1 MTFESFG
8 TAAAAM
14 LAGVFFL
21 AFILGAV
28 VHKTQFCTM
37 GAVSDWVNMGDLGRM
52 RAWLLAIAV
61 AMLGVALLEPLG
73 LVQAD
78 GAFPPYR
85 AASLAWMEH
94 VLGGFLFGIGMTLA
108 SGCGNK
114 TLVRLGGGNLKSLVV
129 LLVIAVV
136 AYFMIN
142 PFPGTAHT
150 LYSLFFHP
158 WTSPLSIDLGRPQD
172 LGSLVAG
179 AGYGAMAR
187 IVIGLLLSVGLLVL
201 LFRHRD
207 FRRSPDLVLGGLVV
221 GLAVVGAWVVTS
233 IVTIDDGFGD
243 RVTPSAYVQD
253 WSFLADDAEGRPA
266 EAAPWSPQSFTFINP
281 MSQSLRYTATGFDS
295 AVLYVGVMALAGV
308 ILGAL
313 FWALVSRG
321 FRLEWFTSGRDFV
334 HHLVGGVLMAVG
346 GVLGLG
352 CTIGQGVTGISAL
365 ALGGFLTFASIV
377 FGAALTMKI
386 QYYRM
391 LHEDEATFPKA
402 LVTALVDLRLLP
414 RRLRRL
420 EAL

>member
-28 VHKTQFCTM
+28 VQKTQFCTM

-73 LVQAD
+73 LIQAD

-85 AASLAWMEH
+85 APSLAWVEH

-114 TLVRLGGGNLKSLVV
+114 TLVRIGGGNLKSLVV

-158 WTSPLSIDLGRPQD
+158 WTSPLAIDLGRSQD
-172 LGSLVAG
+172 LGSLLAG
-179 AGYGAMAR
+179 SEYGPWAR
-187 IVIGLLLSVGLLVL
+187 TAIGLLLGVGLLVWL
-201 LFRHRD
+201 LRHRE
-207 FRRSPDLVLGGLVV
+207 FRRNRDHVLGGLVV

-233 IVTIDDGFGD
+233 IVTIDDGFGSQ
-243 RVTPSAYVQD
+243 VPPAAYVQD
-253 WSFLADDAEGRPA
+253 WAFLADGPEGRPA

-281 MSQSLRYTATGFDS
+281 MSQSLRYAASGFDT

-313 FWALVSRG
+313 FWALVTRG
-321 FRLEWFTSGRDFV
+321 FRLEWFASGRDFA
-334 HHLVGGVLMAVG
+334 HHLLGAVLMAVG
-346 GVLGLG
+346 GVLGMG

-365 ALGGFLTFASIV
+365 ALGGFFTFASIV

-391 LHEDEATFPKA
+391 LHEDEASFPKA
-402 LVTALVDLRLLP
+402 LVTALVDMRLLP

>member
-321 FRLEWFTSGRDFV
+321 FRLEW
-334 HHLVGGVLMAVG
+334 
-346 GVLGLG
+346 
-352 CTIGQGVTGISAL
+352 
-365 ALGGFLTFASIV
+365 
-377 FGAALTMKI
+377 
-386 QYYRM
+386 
-391 LHEDEATFPKA
+391 
-402 LVTALVDLRLLP
+402 
-414 RRLRRL
+414 
-420 EAL
+420 